1 MPNSERF
8 RLFWL
13 FFVVLARICL
23 WRQTVR
29 VFFRI
34 KSAGSYQYLQIA
46 QSYRSEGKVR
56 QRILST
62 LGRLDVLKESGQ
74 LDSLLRSG
82 LRLSDTL
89 AVLDAQAAGTAQPV
103 QIRRIGPDLV
113 FGRLWQESGIQS
125 ILRELL
131 SKRNFGFEVE
141 RAVYLTV
148 LHRLFS
154 PGSDRAAETWRD
166 SCRIPGTQSLE
177 LHHLYRAMAWLGENQ
192 EELSELDA
200 IPRATKDE
208 IEEQLFDRRRD
219 LFSEVDLVFFDTTSI
234 YFEGQ
239 GGESLGQHGFS
250 KDHRPDLRQ
259 MVVGLAVDVHGWPI
273 CSLLWPGNTTD
284 AKALLPVVQR
294 FRKRFRVKRVSVV
307 ADRGMIS
314 KGLVAALESEAL
326 GCPYILGV
334 RMRSGAVVGDKLLK
348 DSSPWTEVVPE
359 REHAKDPSPL
369 KVKEVKVG
377 GQRYVMCLNEEQKR
391 KDAADREAIVAAL
404 RQALK
409 QGTDKGLI
417 GNKGYRKYVKTPAE
431 KAFVVD
437 EQKIQE
443 EARYDGLWA
452 LQTNMDLE
460 TEMVART
467 YKHLWTVEDL
477 FRTMKSALATRPIYH
492 KLDATIRGHVFC
504 SFLALRLRRELEG
517 RLETLGKVWEWA
529 EILRGLDQLSEV
541 TLAFQGRKFL
551 MRSELKGHASQA
563 VRAAGVALPPPM
575 REAPPD
581 NP

>member
-1 MPNSERF
+1 
-8 RLFWL
+8 
-13 FFVVLARICL
+13 
-23 WRQTVR
+23 

-34 KSAGSYQYLQIA
+34 KSTGSYQYLQIA
-46 QSYRSEGKVR
+46 QSYRSQGKVR

-82 LRLSDTL
+82 LRLTDTL

-103 QIRRIGPDLV
+103 EILRIGPDLV

-125 ILRELL
+125 ILRGLL
-131 SKRNFGFEVE
+131 SNRNFGFDVE

-166 SCRIPGTQSLE
+166 SYRIPGTQSLE
-177 LHHLYRAMAWLGENQ
+177 LHHFYRAMAWLGENQ

-200 IPRATKDE
+200 VPRTTKDE

-294 FRKRFRVKRVSVV
+294 FQKRFRVKRVSVV

-314 KGLVAALESEAL
+314 KALVAALESEAL

-334 RMRSGAVVGDKLLK
+334 RMRSAAVVGEKLLK

-369 KVKEVKVG
+369 KVKEVRVE
-377 GQRYVMCLNEEQKR
+377 GQRYVVCLNEEQKR

-404 RQALK
+404 REALK
-409 QGTDKGLI
+409 KGTAKGLI

-437 EQKIQE
+437 EQKIKE

-517 RLETLGKVWEWA
+517 RLEKLGKEWEWG

-541 TLAFQGRKFL
+541 TLAFQGKKFL

-575 REAPPD
+575 REAPPE
-581 NP
+581 NQ

>member
-1 MPNSERF
+1 
-8 RLFWL
+8 
-13 FFVVLARICL
+13 
-23 WRQTVR
+23 

-34 KSAGSYQYLQIA
+34 KSTGSYQYLQIA
-46 QSYRSEGKVR
+46 QSYRSQGKVR

-82 LRLSDTL
+82 LRLTDTL

-103 QIRRIGPDLV
+103 EILRIGPDLV

-125 ILRELL
+125 ILRGLL
-131 SKRNFGFEVE
+131 SNRNFGFDVE

-166 SCRIPGTQSLE
+166 SYRIPGTQSLE
-177 LHHLYRAMAWLGENQ
+177 LHHFYRAMAWLGENQ

-200 IPRATKDE
+200 VPRTTKDE

-259 MVVGLAVDVHGWPI
+259 MVVGLAVDVYGWPI

-294 FRKRFRVKRVSVV
+294 FQKRFRVKRVSVV

-314 KGLVAALESEAL
+314 KALVAALESEAL

-334 RMRSGAVVGDKLLK
+334 RMRSAAVVGEKLLK

-369 KVKEVKVG
+369 KVKEVRVE
-377 GQRYVMCLNEEQKR
+377 GQRYVVCLNEEQKR

-404 RQALK
+404 REALK
-409 QGTDKGLI
+409 KGTDKGLI

-437 EQKIQE
+437 EQKIKE

-452 LQTNMDLE
+452 LRTNMDLE

-517 RLETLGKVWEWA
+517 RLEKLGKEWEWG

-541 TLAFQGRKFL
+541 TLAFQGKKFL

-575 REAPPD
+575 REAPPE
-581 NP
+581 NQ

>member
-1 MPNSERF
+1 M
-8 RLFWL
+8 
-13 FFVVLARICL
+13 
-23 WRQTVR
+23 
-29 VFFRI
+29 FFRI

-89 AVLDAQAAGTAQPV
+89 AVLDAKAAGTAQPV
-103 QIRRIGPDLV
+103 QILRVGPDLV

-166 SCRIPGTQSLE
+166 SYRIPGTQSLE

-192 EELSELDA
+192 EELSELEGV
-200 IPRATKDE
+200 PRTTKDE

-369 KVKEVKVG
+369 KVKEVRVG

-517 RLETLGKVWEWA
+517 RLETLGKEWEWA

>member
-1 MPNSERF
+1 
-8 RLFWL
+8 
-13 FFVVLARICL
+13 
-23 WRQTVR
+23 
-29 VFFRI
+29 VFFRV

-62 LGRLDVLKESGQ
+62 LGRLDLLQQSGQ

-82 LRLSDTL
+82 LRLTDTL

-103 QIRRIGPDLV
+103 QILRIGPDLV

-125 ILRELL
+125 ILGGLL
-131 SKRNFGFEVE
+131 SKRHFGFEVE
-141 RAVYLTV
+141 RAIYLTV

-166 SCRIPGTQSLE
+166 AYRIAGTQPLE
-177 LHHLYRAMAWLGENQ
+177 LHHLYRAMAWLGETQ
-192 EELSELDA
+192 EESSELEG
-200 IPRATKDE
+200 IPRTTKDE

-259 MVVGLAVDVHGWPI
+259 LVVGLAVDVQGWPI

-294 FRKRFRVKRVSVV
+294 FQKRFRVRRVSVV

-334 RMRSGAVVGDKLLK
+334 RMRSAAVVGEKLLK

-369 KVKEVKVG
+369 KVKEVRVDG
-377 GQRYVMCLNEEQKR
+377 RRYVMCLNEEQKR
-391 KDAADREAIVAAL
+391 KDAADREAIVASL
-404 RQALK
+404 RETLK

-417 GNKGYRKYVKTPAE
+417 GNKGYRKYVKTPAQ
-431 KAFVVD
+431 KAFEVD
-437 EQKIQE
+437 EQKIQQ

-492 KLDATIRGHVFC
+492 KRDATIRGHVFC
-504 SFLALRLRRELEG
+504 SFLALRLRRELES
-517 RLETLGKVWEWA
+517 RLEMLGKPWEWA

-541 TLAFQGRKFL
+541 TLAFQGKKFL

-581 NP
+581 DP

>member
-1 MPNSERF
+1 
-8 RLFWL
+8 
-13 FFVVLARICL
+13 
-23 WRQTVR
+23 
-29 VFFRI
+29 
-34 KSAGSYQYLQIA
+34 
-46 QSYRSEGKVR
+46 
-56 QRILST
+56 
-62 LGRLDVLKESGQ
+62 
-74 LDSLLRSG
+74 
-82 LRLSDTL
+82 
-89 AVLDAQAAGTAQPV
+89 VLDAQAAGTAQPV
-103 QIRRIGPDLV
+103 EILRIGPDLI
-113 FGRLWQESGIQS
+113 FARLWQESGIQS
-125 ILRELL
+125 ILRGLL
-131 SKRNFGFEVE
+131 SKRNLGFEVE

-154 PGSDRAAETWRD
+154 PGSDRAAQTWRD
-166 SCRIPGTQSLE
+166 SYRIPGTQSLE
-177 LHHLYRAMAWLGENQ
+177 LHHFYRAMAWLGENQ

-200 IPRATKDE
+200 VPRTTKDE

-294 FRKRFRVKRVSVV
+294 FQKRFRVKRVSVV

-314 KGLVAALESEAL
+314 EGLVAALESEAL

-334 RMRSGAVVGDKLLK
+334 RMRSAAVVGEKLLK

-369 KVKEVKVG
+369 RVKEVRVEG
-377 GQRYVMCLNEEQKR
+377 RRYVVCLNEEQKR

-404 RQALK
+404 REALK
-409 QGTDKGLI
+409 KGTDKGLI
-417 GNKGYRKYVKTPAE
+417 GNKGYRKYVKTPAQ

-437 EQKIQE
+437 EQKIKE

-504 SFLALRLRRELEG
+504 SFLALRLRRELED
-517 RLETLGKVWEWA
+517 RLEKLGKEWEWA

-541 TLAFQGRKFL
+541 TLAFQGKKFL

-581 NP
+581 DQ

>member
-1 MPNSERF
+1 M
-8 RLFWL
+8 
-13 FFVVLARICL
+13 
-23 WRQTVR
+23 
-29 VFFRI
+29 FFRI
-34 KSAGSYQYLQIA
+34 KSTGSYQYLQIA

-82 LRLSDTL
+82 LRLTDTL

-103 QIRRIGPDLV
+103 EILRIGPDLV

-125 ILRELL
+125 ILRGLL
-131 SKRNFGFEVE
+131 SNRNFGFDVE

-166 SCRIPGTQSLE
+166 SYRIPGTQSLE
-177 LHHLYRAMAWLGENQ
+177 LHHFYRAMAWLGENQ

-200 IPRATKDE
+200 VPRTTKDE

-294 FRKRFRVKRVSVV
+294 FQKRFRVKRVSVV

-314 KGLVAALESEAL
+314 KALVAALESEAL

-334 RMRSGAVVGDKLLK
+334 RMRSAAVVGEKLLK

-369 KVKEVKVG
+369 KVKEVRVE
-377 GQRYVMCLNEEQKR
+377 GQRYVVCLNEEQKR

-404 RQALK
+404 REALK
-409 QGTDKGLI
+409 KGTDKGLI

-437 EQKIQE
+437 EQKIKE

-517 RLETLGKVWEWA
+517 RLEKLGKEWEWG

-541 TLAFQGRKFL
+541 TLAYQGKKFL

-575 REAPPD
+575 REAPPE
-581 NP
+581 NQ

>member
-1 MPNSERF
+1 M
-8 RLFWL
+8 
-13 FFVVLARICL
+13 
-23 WRQTVR
+23 
-29 VFFRI
+29 FFRI
-34 KSAGSYQYLQIA
+34 KSTGSYQYLQIA

-82 LRLSDTL
+82 LRLTDTL

-103 QIRRIGPDLV
+103 EILRIGPDLI
-113 FGRLWQESGIQS
+113 FARLWQESGIQS
-125 ILRELL
+125 ILRGLL
-131 SKRNFGFEVE
+131 SKRNLGFEVE

-154 PGSDRAAETWRD
+154 PGSDRAAQTWRD
-166 SCRIPGTQSLE
+166 SYRIPGTQSLE
-177 LHHLYRAMAWLGENQ
+177 LHHFYRAMAWLGENQ

-200 IPRATKDE
+200 VPRTTKDE

-294 FRKRFRVKRVSVV
+294 FQKRFRVKRVSVV

-314 KGLVAALESEAL
+314 EGLVAALESEAL

-334 RMRSGAVVGDKLLK
+334 RMRSAAVVGEKLLK

-369 KVKEVKVG
+369 RVKEVRVEG
-377 GQRYVMCLNEEQKR
+377 RRYVVCLNEEQKR

-404 RQALK
+404 REALK
-409 QGTDKGLI
+409 KGTDKGLI
-417 GNKGYRKYVKTPAE
+417 GNKGYRKYVKTPAQ

-437 EQKIQE
+437 EQKIKE

-504 SFLALRLRRELEG
+504 SFLALRLRRELED
-517 RLETLGKVWEWA
+517 RLEKLGKEWEWA

-541 TLAFQGRKFL
+541 TLAFQGKKFL

-575 REAPPD
+575 REAPPE
-581 NP
+581 NQ

>member
-1 MPNSERF
+1 
-8 RLFWL
+8 
-13 FFVVLARICL
+13 
-23 WRQTVR
+23 

-34 KSAGSYQYLQIA
+34 KSTGSYQYLQIA

-82 LRLSDTL
+82 LRLTDTL

-103 QIRRIGPDLV
+103 EILRIGPDLI
-113 FGRLWQESGIQS
+113 FARLWQESGIQS
-125 ILRELL
+125 ILRGLL
-131 SKRNFGFEVE
+131 SKRNLGFEVE

-154 PGSDRAAETWRD
+154 PGSDRAAQTWRD
-166 SCRIPGTQSLE
+166 SYRIPGTQSLE
-177 LHHLYRAMAWLGENQ
+177 LHHFYRAMAWLGENQ

-200 IPRATKDE
+200 VPRTTKDE

-294 FRKRFRVKRVSVV
+294 FQKRFRVKRVSVV

-314 KGLVAALESEAL
+314 EGLVAALESEAL

-334 RMRSGAVVGDKLLK
+334 RMRSAAVVGEKLLK

-369 KVKEVKVG
+369 RVKEVRVEG
-377 GQRYVMCLNEEQKR
+377 RRYVVCLNEEQKR

-404 RQALK
+404 REALK
-409 QGTDKGLI
+409 KGTDKGLI
-417 GNKGYRKYVKTPAE
+417 GNKGYRKYVKTPAQ

-437 EQKIQE
+437 EQKIKE

-504 SFLALRLRRELEG
+504 SFLALRLRRELED
-517 RLETLGKVWEWA
+517 RLEKLGKEWEWA

-541 TLAFQGRKFL
+541 TLAFQGKKFL

-581 NP
+581 DQ